1 MRAKNILEIGNPR
14 ESYVENK
21 ASDLDKGGVIDNGRG
36 SEKHREQIEFALL
49 ALLLES
55 RKINCGNNG
64 IILELNISEDVRQI
78 MRESGINI
86 SEGDQVAKAFKV
98 FSHGKGRHEYESQLF
113 AHKVLGKYRE
123 KNADEVVALVPNP
136 LFFELKNT
144 PALSEKLTKEGV
156 FPSDE
161 YDIIVMDRVPGRDI
175 AEILYSELIK
185 RHPEMQYL
193 QSGGGADSMSFEDLQ
208 REVNNKF
215 FSIAER
221 KPRRNQEEHMMVE
234 EKVASENKKVL
245 AMLLAELD
253 FTFDQKIIETMEKSI
268 QILRDAGLLM
278 FDRHERN
285 FMVTNKG
292 DVYMI
297 DFGETEMIGGVVS
310 ERDDRF
316 FGQVNDM
323 SVPRYLRHINSL
335 TQSNREKLASLPKY
349 FNDPRKRVLN
359 MKILFRESDFRNGN
373 VEALGMK
380 RIKKDSGEGK
390 KFIDS
395 REQSREFLS
404 RISEE
409 IVRFKINHKFNI
421 AGILKD
427 FPMKRES
434 SREDDDLEEKGRIK
448 RNNGRYKNAYFG
460 SVIYQVFESVKSGL
474 INEDQFSE
482 ISEVLQNYKI
492 QNKKTHEEITLFDAD
507 LWRGI
512 DFSLNAYS
520 LLREIE
526 EEKKKNP

>member
-1 MRAKNILEIGNPR
+1 
-14 ESYVENK
+14 
-21 ASDLDKGGVIDNGRG
+21 
-36 SEKHREQIEFALL
+36 
-49 ALLLES
+49 
-55 RKINCGNNG
+55 
-64 IILELNISEDVRQI
+64 
-78 MRESGINI
+78 
-86 SEGDQVAKAFKV
+86 
-98 FSHGKGRHEYESQLF
+98 
-113 AHKVLGKYRE
+113 
-123 KNADEVVALVPNP
+123 
-136 LFFELKNT
+136 
-144 PALSEKLTKEGV
+144 
-156 FPSDE
+156 
-161 YDIIVMDRVPGRDI
+161 
-175 AEILYSELIK
+175 
-185 RHPEMQYL
+185 
-193 QSGGGADSMSFEDLQ
+193 
-208 REVNNKF
+208 
-215 FSIAER
+215 
-221 KPRRNQEEHMMVE
+221 
-234 EKVASENKKVL
+234 
-245 AMLLAELD
+245 
-253 FTFDQKIIETMEKSI
+253 
-268 QILRDAGLLM
+268 
-278 FDRHERN
+278 
-285 FMVTNKG
+285 MVTNKG

-482 ISEVLQNYKI
+482 ISKVLQNYKI